1 VTLTATEAALLG
13 LLRHGEMS
21 GYDLR
26 KLVER
31 SVGYYWTPAKTQT
44 YSALPRLVEAGLA
57 TRRTVRQ
64 TERPD
69 KHLYSITD
77 AGREAVSGWI
87 VSAPL
92 DAGLGRNVLL
102 LKLGLADESHAG
114 SLLLQV
120 QARRDEIERLRE
132 ELVELDAAG
141 GERDP
146 PFEHLTRRYG
156 FFHVDTLG
164 RWLDEVAEA
173 LERAATGRR
182 SPREPAKR
190 TSQAPT

>member
-1 VTLTATEAALLG
+1 MNLTATEAALLG

-31 SVGYYWTPAKTQT
+31 SVGYYWAPAKTQI
-44 YSALPRLVEAGLA
+44 YSSLPRLVDAGLA

-69 KHLYSITD
+69 KHLYAITV
-77 AGREAVSGWI
+77 AGREAVSEW
-87 VSAPL
+87 VRQAPL

-102 LKLGLADESHAG
+102 LKLALADESHAG
-114 SLLLQV
+114 PLLEQV
-120 QARRDEIERLRE
+120 RARRSEAEQLRR

-141 GERDP
+141 GEGDP
-146 PFEHLTRRYG
+146 PFEYLTRRYG
-156 FFHVDTLG
+156 FFHVDALLG
-164 RWLDEVAEA
+164 WTEEVVEA
-173 LERAATGRR
+173 LERAFTPTGAVPVGPDRFDSR
-182 SPREPAKR
+182 
-190 TSQAPT
+190 

>member
-1 VTLTATEAALLG
+1 MTLTATEAALLG

-31 SVGYYWTPAKTQT
+31 SVGYYWTPAKTQI
-44 YSALPRLVEAGLA
+44 YSSLPRLVEAGFA

-77 AGREAVSGWI
+77 AGREAVVDWI
-87 VSAPL
+87 VKAPL

-102 LKLGLADESHAG
+102 LKLGLADENQAAA
-114 SLLLQV
+114 LAAQV
-120 QARRDEIERLRE
+120 QERRAEIERLRE
-132 ELVELDAAG
+132 ELIELDAAG
-141 GERDP
+141 GDQDP

-173 LERAATGRR
+173 LERSAVLQV
-182 SPREPAKR
+182 SNNKL
-190 TSQAPT
+190 

>member
-1 VTLTATEAALLG
+1 MTLTATEAALLG
-13 LLRHGEMS
+13 LLRQGEMS

-31 SVGYYWTPAKTQT
+31 SVGYYWTPAKTQI
-44 YSALPRLVEAGLA
+44 YSSLPRLVESELA

-69 KHLYSITD
+69 KHLYAITD
-77 AGREAVSGWI
+77 AGRAGVSDWI
-87 VSAPL
+87 REAPL

-102 LKLGLADESHAG
+102 LKLALADESHAG
-114 SLLLQV
+114 ALLT
-120 QARRDEIERLRE
+120 QARERRAEAERLRE
-132 ELVELDAAG
+132 ELVALEAAG

-156 FFHVDTLG
+156 FFHVDALTN
-164 RWLDEVAEA
+164 WLDEVAEQLSLGVSDRDA
-173 LERAATGRR
+173 SARR
-182 SPREPAKR
+182 
-190 TSQAPT
+190 

>member
-1 VTLTATEAALLG
+1 MTLTATEAALLG

-44 YSALPRLVEAGLA
+44 YSALPRLVESGLA

-77 AGREAVSGWI
+77 AGCEAVSDWI
-87 VSAPL
+87 SGAPL

-102 LKLGLADESHAG
+102 LKLGLADESHAEA
-114 SLLLQV
+114 LLKQV
-120 QARRDEIERLRE
+120 RARRAEIERLRQ

-141 GERDP
+141 GEADP

-173 LERAATGRR
+173 LERAAATLHR
-182 SPREPAKR
+182 
-190 TSQAPT
+190 PTA

>member
-1 VTLTATEAALLG
+1 MTLTATEAALLG

-44 YSALPRLVEAGLA
+44 YSALPRLVESGLA

-77 AGREAVSGWI
+77 AGREAVNDWI
-87 VSAPL
+87 ADAPL

-102 LKLGLADESHAG
+102 LKLGLADESHAEA
-114 SLLLQV
+114 LLEQV
-120 QARRDEIERLRE
+120 RARRTEAEQLRA

-141 GERDP
+141 GEGDP
-146 PFEHLTRRYG
+146 PFEYLTRRFGLFY
-156 FFHVDTLG
+156 VDTLG
-164 RWLDEVAEA
+164 RWLDEVEQG
-173 LERAATGRR
+173 LLRSPSAATGQ
-182 SPREPAKR
+182 
-190 TSQAPT
+190 QAG

>member
-1 VTLTATEAALLG
+1 MTLTATEAALLG
-13 LLRHGEMS
+13 LLRHGERS

-31 SVGYYWTPAKTQT
+31 SVGYYWTPAKTQI
-44 YSALPRLVEAGLA
+44 YSSLPRLVESGLA

-69 KHLYSITD
+69 KHLYSITE
-77 AGREAVSGWI
+77 AGREAVADWI

-102 LKLGLADESHAG
+102 LKLGLADEGQAG
-114 SLLLQV
+114 PLLAQV
-120 QARRDEIERLRE
+120 QERRAEIEQLRR
-132 ELVELDAAG
+132 ELVLLDAAG
-141 GERDP
+141 GDRDP
-146 PFEHLTRRYG
+146 PFEYLTRRYG

-173 LERAATGRR
+173 LERAASRAH
-182 SPREPAKR
+182 SH
-190 TSQAPT
+190 S

>member
-1 VTLTATEAALLG
+1 MTLTPTEAALLG

-31 SVGYYWTPAKTQT
+31 SVGYYWTPAKTQI
-44 YSALPRLVEAGLA
+44 YSSLPRLVESGLT

-69 KHLYSITD
+69 KHLYAITE
-77 AGREAVSGWI
+77 AGRGAVSDWI
-87 VSAPL
+87 RTAPL

-102 LKLGLADESHAG
+102 LKLALADESHTA
-114 SLLLQV
+114 SLLEQV
-120 QARRDEIERLRE
+120 RARQAEAEQLHE
-132 ELVELDAAG
+132 ELVALDEAG
-141 GERDP
+141 AEGDP

-156 FFHVDTLG
+156 FFHVDAVR
-164 RWLDEVAEA
+164 RWTAEVAET
-173 LERAATGRR
+173 LERATIRA
-182 SPREPAKR
+182 
-190 TSQAPT
+190 